1 MQHNECSAVILL
13 LSSEKERQRGG
24 VGDSGLRRKWQ
35 LHGWIL
41 EDISQASQR
50 RPSVE
55 SQACVPRLQKDAL
68 QQAAACEEAAA
79 GACEKAA
86 GNAGFAQYD
95 VVDGFRH
102 GCVEKPSKIP
112 GAERDLSPP
121 QIIGQKKTG
130 KCPSWSEKDQSAEQI

>member
-13 LSSEKERQRGG
+13 LSSEKGRQRGG
-24 VGDSGLRRKWQ
+24 VGNSNLRRNWQ

-41 EDISQASQR
+41 EDISEASKR
-50 RPSVE
+50 WPSVE

-68 QQAAACEEAAA
+68 QQTAA
-79 GACEKAA
+79 GQEATARAGEAAA

-102 GCVEKPSKIP
+102 RCAAEQAEIP
-112 GAERDLSPP
+112 GSERD
-121 QIIGQKKTG
+121 
-130 KCPSWSEKDQSAEQI
+130 